1 MFLRLPAQNHKD
13 TVMKHDFK
21 HWQAQGLFY
30 GFEKYIQ
37 QTTHKPQ
44 FNPQVRDAWIKELIA
59 QHKKKKKGKK
69 IGNRPQPAG
78 RGPQAARNCAELLQ
92 MMPLG
97 FNAAE
102 NKGLEAIYQ
111 FVISG
116 EENFT
121 AHLKISGGE
130 CSYHDGPAKNPGVII
145 KTPAEVWLAISKG
158 ELDGQ
163 QAFMSEQYQVE
174 GDLSLL
180 MKLGS
185 LFSG

>member
-1 MFLRLPAQNHKD
+1 
-13 TVMKHDFK
+13 
-21 HWQAQGLFY
+21 
-30 GFEKYIQ
+30 
-37 QTTHKPQ
+37 
-44 FNPQVRDAWIKELIA
+44 
-59 QHKKKKKGKK
+59 
-69 IGNRPQPAG
+69 
-78 RGPQAARNCAELLQ
+78 

-102 NKGLEAIYQ
+102 SNGLEAIYQ
-111 FVISG
+111 FEISG

-121 AHLKISGGE
+121 AHLKISGGK

-145 KTPAEVWLAISKG
+145 KTPADVWLAISKG

-180 MKLGS
+180 MKLRS